1 MKRNKRN
8 FISNFAS
15 LTNSPIDVVFRRI
28 IFCNFIEAVL
38 YIILQTHLICNP
50 FGQLKINVLLIAENP
65 ISIYPINLWKSLQS
79 ILMFPKIFGNLI
91 TEFMFLKMI
100 RSKTHSTL
108 EKIGLWWKAHMLEY
122 LSSLVVILT
131 LQFIS
136 KYHDIQFNIDWVTRC
151 QTTLSWNDI
160 LVWKISM

>member
-1 MKRNKRN
+1 MQFYWSSIVHNS
-8 FISNFAS
+8 SNTFD
-15 LTNSPIDVVFRRI
+15 LQPIRANYSKLRM
-28 IFCNFIEAVL
+28 
-38 YIILQTHLICNP
+38 
-50 FGQLKINVLLIAENP
+50 NVHSIAENP

-136 KYHDIQFNIDWVTRC
+136 KYHDIQFNIDWVMRNT
-151 QTTLSWNDI
+151 
-160 LVWKISM
+160 ISVYFPFYFDTFLTHKKFVFKVKYRNGKLN